1 MAEGAKVL
9 ETVLAY
15 FMDVLNIIKEFF
27 AKLFPQAGEGE
38 GEGDANENA

>member
-1 MAEGAKVL
+1 MSEGAKVL

-27 AKLFPQAGEGE
+27 AKLFPQETPE
-38 GEGDANENA
+38 ENPEA